1 METTEGTTQMETIDQ
16 FPDDASQWEDSD
28 GDGRGDN
35 PGGNNG
41 DRFPAD
47 PTQWDD
53 TDGDGYGDNQDGNEP
68 DVCPESYGTSNNP
81 LTRGCPDT
89 DADGVTDPLDA
100 FPNDPFQWADSDG
113 DGYGD
118 ENIPGGDDCP
128 DVYGEATMNN
138 YQGCPDADGDGY
150 ADDDD
155 TFPNDGTQW
164 EDSDGDGYGDN
175 YTWVNK
181 TIEDEENPGNLI
193 TIREQ
198 NGDAFPDTVSQWS
211 DMDGD
216 GVGDNPEGA
225 ILDAF
230 PLRASQSRDAME
242 MVSEI
247 TSLDTRTMIVGMRG
261 NSTIDRYGCR
271 DDDGDGVSNINDPC
285 QWDPQL
291 VRA

>member
-1 METTEGTTQMETIDQ
+1 MFSSPYPSPSESAQWEDRDGDNRGDNPDGNNPDQ

-128 DVYGEATMNN
+128 DQNIINCIQEVNVDVEGDITVTDGGSFVFKPEMDNN
-138 YQGCPDADGDGY
+138 CSLNM
-150 ADDDD
+150 
-155 TFPNDGTQW
+155 TT
-164 EDSDGDGYGDN
+164 
-175 YTWVNK
+175 
-181 TIEDEENPGNLI
+181 EEYNAMANHHHYIFQLI
-193 TIREQ
+193 YPYHYYHHHQ
-198 NGDAFPDTVSQWS
+198 
-211 DMDGD
+211 
-216 GVGDNPEGA
+216 
-225 ILDAF
+225 
-230 PLRASQSRDAME
+230 
-242 MVSEI
+242 
-247 TSLDTRTMIVGMRG
+247 
-261 NSTIDRYGCR
+261 
-271 DDDGDGVSNINDPC
+271 
-285 QWDPQL
+285 
-291 VRA
+291 

>member
-1 METTEGTTQMETIDQ
+1 MSLTVTDLKFHYNTSQHCHYHFRLTKGQRVGLIGRNGAGKSTLLKLIAGELSAKSGEVSINGSALTRQPQQYFSKLGYVPDQ

-81 LTRGCPDT
+81 LTRGCPDS

-128 DVYGEATMNN
+128 EGGCVVCSGHGECTDAGECRCAWPWRGDDCSTH
-138 YQGCPDADGDGY
+138 GCSPFGGPD
-150 ADDDD
+150 
-155 TFPNDGTQW
+155 
-164 EDSDGDGYGDN
+164 E
-175 YTWVNK
+175 
-181 TIEDEENPGNLI
+181 
-193 TIREQ
+193 
-198 NGDAFPDTVSQWS
+198 
-211 DMDGD
+211 
-216 GVGDNPEGA
+216 
-225 ILDAF
+225 
-230 PLRASQSRDAME
+230 
-242 MVSEI
+242 
-247 TSLDTRTMIVGMRG
+247 
-261 NSTIDRYGCR
+261 
-271 DDDGDGVSNINDPC
+271 
-285 QWDPQL
+285 
-291 VRA
+291 